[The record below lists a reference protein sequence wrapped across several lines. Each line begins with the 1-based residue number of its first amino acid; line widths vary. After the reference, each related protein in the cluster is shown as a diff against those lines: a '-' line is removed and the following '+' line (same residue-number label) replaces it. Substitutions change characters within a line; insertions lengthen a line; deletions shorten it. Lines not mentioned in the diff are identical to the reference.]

1 MLSNQLNPRKAI
13 MVSQDSKHKS
23 FKFIY
28 LDTKEE
34 ITLHNSRI
42 SDDPEIIPNFMNKE
56 CLVFE
61 FEKGGRF
68 CLIAP
73 MKNFSFNKVEY
84 NKDTEKLM
92 LFKQNLNKDMII

>member
-1 MLSNQLNPRKAI
+1 MMGNQLNPRKAL
-13 MVSQDSKHKS
+13 MTEQDSKHKS

-42 SDDPEIIPNFMNKE
+42 SEDYEIIPNFMNKE

-61 FEKGGRF
+61 FERGGRF
-68 CLIAP
+68 CLLSV

-92 LFKQNLNKDMII
+92 LFKQNLSKDMII